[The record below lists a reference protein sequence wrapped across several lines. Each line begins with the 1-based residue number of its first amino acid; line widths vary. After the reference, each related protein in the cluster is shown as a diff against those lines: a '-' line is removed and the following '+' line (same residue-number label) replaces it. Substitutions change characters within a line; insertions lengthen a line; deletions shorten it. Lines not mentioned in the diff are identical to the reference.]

1 MSGWS
6 IANNGYFRI
15 ASSTGAWTSS
25 GSIRKIRINGS
36 VAASDPSITI
46 SGGSAVTEGTAA
58 EFTITADSAPA
69 ANLTVNLTVADATGS
84 DFVAAADEGSKT
96 VTINATET
104 TATYN
109 VTTQA
114 DSTDEPNGTV
124 TVTVASGTG
133 YTVGTTSSATVT
145 VNDDDT
151 NNPATG
157 APTISGFAQVQ
168 QTLTAGTSGIMDTD
182 GLTSPTYSYQWIR
195 VDGSTETNIT
205 GATSSSYTLATADQG
220 KTVKVK
226 VTFQDDD
233 SNSEELTS
241 TATAAVA
248 AAARSCTTGNAWCA
262 TLTVAQ
268 ESGATAKA
276 KGYCS
281 GVSICS
287 TAYGTLSDTSFTLD
301 STDYTVKSIR
311 WGNAASNTQGN
322 KLHLTLDQ
330 DFPAADLPSLT
341 LKVTS
346 HELALSDAT
355 RDNNKGTVANNY
367 KWTRPNIANDA
378 VGLQMTVELLQAASN
393 NAPVF
398 SATTLTRSI
407 AENTAANT
415 NVGAVI
421 PAATDSDGDTL
432 TYTMEGTDAAS
443 FTFDASTR
451 QITTKTGVTYDHEA
465 KDSYEVT
472 IKADDSNGG
481 TDTVDVTISVTDE
494 NEPPTAPDAPTVT
507 GASSTSLSVSWT
519 APDTT
524 GKPDIT
530 DYDVQYKLS
539 TASSWTDHSF
549 TSTDTSTTISSLTAS
564 TAYDVQVKATN
575 DEDSSAW
582 SASGSGSTAA
592 ADPAVPSMCPA
603 GGHVLGFF
611 DAQAVDKSTWVVGAT
626 SASFDFS
633 TDQTVT
639 FEVCDSAGTK
649 VDHGPIIFSDSNR
662 STTISGLTA
671 NSNYWIL
678 WNVGAARS
686 PWQYFGTKVST
697 NNAPAFAN
705 TTETRSIAENT
716 AAGENVGAV
725 IPAATDADAGD
736 TLTYS
741 MEGTDAGSFTFD
753 ASTRQI
759 TTKTGVTYDF
769 ETKSSYSVT
778 IKADDG
784 NGGTDTVDVT
794 INLANVEEPP
804 DAPGAPTVTA
814 ASATSL
820 DVSWTAPS
828 NTGAAAITDYDLRY
842 YAGSTDPT
850 DAADWIE
857 EGETGGHTHSGTAT
871 TATITGL
878 TASTAYRVQ
887 VRAAGD
893 GESAWS
899 SSGSATTSAH
909 SAPTISTIKIAS
921 TPRHDG
927 GNGTADT
934 YIRRDTIA
942 IDVTYN
948 EAVTVTGGNANV
960 KLRLDLGAD
969 NTSLNDGSRRVIRL
983 ASLRDNNTT
992 LRFEYTVT
1000 STDIDGDGI
1009 WVQTATTTNAR
1020 VLFLAGGATI
1030 KATSSDIDANL
1041 DKSGLPT
1048 SGDSN
1053 HKVDGNIQ
1061 TAIPPANTVPSFDD
1075 GDTKTLSIGEN
1086 NADAATVGTV
1096 AATDSDGDTLTY
1108 SLTSSGTDHDSFTID
1123 SSGNIKVATGVTLDH
1138 EAKASYSITAQVTDG
1153 EDSSGNT
1160 ETTATID
1167 DTIAVTIDVTDT
1179 NEVPEAPGA
1188 PTVTGASATSVSVS
1202 WTAPDTTGKPAINDY
1217 DVQYKASADAN
1228 WTDHSFTGTDTSTTI
1243 SSLTTGTTYN
1253 VQVKAK
1259 NAEGDSAWSATGSGV
1274 AQVPTN
1280 PTITI
1285 SGGAAVTEGTAAQF
1299 TVTSNPAPAANLT
1312 VNLSVADATG
1322 SDFVASGDEGSK
1334 TVTISS
1340 GSTTATYNV
1349 TTQADTTDEP
1359 NGSVTVTVK
1368 TGTGYT
1374 VGTTSSANVTV
1385 NDDDDAVNN
1394 APVFTSQPTTASVAE
1409 NSADGTVV
1417 VTITATD
1424 ADAADTLAYSLDSTA
1439 DAVFNISSSGAI
1451 TVAVDSGSALDHEA
1465 TSSYTVTV
1473 TASDGTDTATHD
1485 VTISVS
1491 DVAEAPDAP
1500 AAPTLDPNS
1509 VLAID
1514 VTWTAPDVTGKPAIS
1529 DYDVQFKLGSATTWT
1544 DHDFEGTAL
1553 TTAITGLTA
1562 NTTYDVRVRATND
1575 EGTSGWSPSGRGST
1589 YFNSLPIGA
1598 VTIDGTATQG
1608 QTLTANTGSVSDP
1621 DGPFPLTFS
1630 YQWKRDGT
1638 DITGAT
1644 SSTYTL
1650 VQADVGESITV
1661 KGSWTD
1667 AGNTPESVT
1676 SAGTSAVMNVNDAP
1690 TGSVTI
1696 SGTATQ
1702 GQTLTADASTVADP
1716 DGLGSFSY
1724 QWTRISTDSTST
1736 AITGATSSTY
1746 VLVQDDVGSTITVTV
1761 SWTDGGNTGESLTSA
1776 ATSAVANV
1784 NDAPTGAVT
1793 IDGTATQ
1800 GGTLTANTSGVGDL
1814 DGLGAFSYQWTRGGT
1829 DITGATAAT
1838 YVPVQADVGSTLTV
1852 TVSWTDDGGMAESLE
1867 SAPTATVTD
1876 TNDPPTGSVTISGT
1890 ATQGQTLT
1898 ADASSVS
1905 DPDGPTT
1912 LIFSYQWERDDTDIA
1927 GATAETYVLV
1937 QDDVGE
1943 TLTVTVS
1950 WTDDGGT
1957 TESLESA
1964 PTAAVANVNDAPT
1977 GAVTIDGTAT
1987 QGGTLTAN
1995 TSGVGD
2001 LDGLGPFSYQWTRGG
2016 TDITGATAATYVPV
2030 QADVGST
2037 LTVTVSWT
2045 DDGGTAESL
2054 TSGPTATVIDAND
2067 PPTGSVTITGTAT
2080 QGGTLTANTS
2090 TVGDPDGPATLSFS
2104 YQWTRGVTEIS
2115 GATSSTYTLVQADV
2129 GSTITVT
2136 VSWTDG
2142 GGRAESL
2149 TSPATATVTD
2159 TNDAPTGAVTIT
2171 GTATQGETLT
2181 ADASTVADTDGL
2193 GPFSYQWTRDGAD
2206 IAGATAATYE
2216 LVQADVGATITVTVS
2231 WNDGGGTVE
2240 SLSSAATAAVANVN
2254 DAPVFTNP
2262 PTTASVAENSAGG
2275 TAVVTI
2281 TATDADN
2288 DTLTYSLDAT
2298 SAAVFD
2304 IDASGAITVQPG
2316 ATLARASTPSYA
2328 VVVTVTDGTE
2338 AVTHSL
2344 TITVTTVGGPP
2355 DPPPPSAPVT
2365 IPVGETTI
2373 VAGAH
2378 QVTVQRDPGT
2388 PEVRLA
2394 LPGPVSGDLTV
2405 TVKPVTPDV
2414 PLGPGTFN
2422 LGPAAARTVVDVN
2435 VSAVPAA
2442 GLVLC
2447 LPVTP
2452 AVRQA
2457 AATQP
2462 LVLLHYV
2469 DGRWTEVPG
2478 SALDPT
2484 AARVCATV
2492 TAFSPFAVGYRLT
2505 ALDRRTEV
2513 KRTVKRTLA
2522 AVARRALTSALDN
2535 IGARFAASAPAS
2547 GLTLAGET
2555 MPFGGTVGTGGA
2567 WPACAADG
2575 FARHGHDGS
2584 FGLNRS
2590 GSSECAAGA
2599 RSRSVGME
2607 ELFRT
2612 SSFSLALGAAEGPGT
2627 ASAPLWSVWG
2637 RGDLGT
2643 FEGRPEPGMR
2653 YEGEQQ
2659 TGWLGVDA
2667 RAGAWV
2673 AGLAVSHGAGEA
2685 DYSFD
2690 GGEEADE
2697 RGRLETRLTTVY
2709 PYGRW
2714 TLSDGLELRGV
2725 LGAGAGEARHRLGD
2739 GPRDTSDLTMWMGS
2753 MGVRQALPA
2762 LAGIDLAVRA
2772 DASLARLETGDGPD
2786 YVDGLTADSWRLR
2799 GGLEGSRR
2807 FALDEESALTPFVEA
2822 AARRDGGDG
2831 LMGTGL
2837 EVAGGLRYTARRLQ
2851 VEARGRWLAAHT
2863 EEGARESGVSL
2874 TVRTGPGADGR
2885 GLSLALSPS
2894 WGAGTG
2900 SAQAL

>member
-1 MSGWS
+1 M
-6 IANNGYFRI
+6 
-15 ASSTGAWTSS
+15 
-25 GSIRKIRINGS
+25 
-36 VAASDPSITI
+36 
-46 SGGSAVTEGTAA
+46 
-58 EFTITADSAPA
+58 
-69 ANLTVNLTVADATGS
+69 
-84 DFVAAADEGSKT
+84 
-96 VTINATET
+96 
-104 TATYN
+104 
-109 VTTQA
+109 
-114 DSTDEPNGTV
+114 
-124 TVTVASGTG
+124 
-133 YTVGTTSSATVT
+133 
-145 VNDDDT
+145 
-151 NNPATG
+151 
-157 APTISGFAQVQ
+157 
-168 QTLTAGTSGIMDTD
+168 
-182 GLTSPTYSYQWIR
+182 
-195 VDGSTETNIT
+195 
-205 GATSSSYTLATADQG
+205 
-220 KTVKVK
+220 
-226 VTFQDDD
+226 
-233 SNSEELTS
+233 
-241 TATAAVA
+241 
-248 AAARSCTTGNAWCA
+248 
-262 TLTVAQ
+262 
-268 ESGATAKA
+268 
-276 KGYCS
+276 
-281 GVSICS
+281 
-287 TAYGTLSDTSFTLD
+287 
-301 STDYTVKSIR
+301 
-311 WGNAASNTQGN
+311 
-322 KLHLTLDQ
+322 
-330 DFPAADLPSLT
+330 
-341 LKVTS
+341 
-346 HELALSDAT
+346 
-355 RDNNKGTVANNY
+355 
-367 KWTRPNIANDA
+367 
-378 VGLQMTVELLQAASN
+378 
-393 NAPVF
+393 
-398 SATTLTRSI
+398 
-407 AENTAANT
+407 
-415 NVGAVI
+415 
-421 PAATDSDGDTL
+421 
-432 TYTMEGTDAAS
+432 
-443 FTFDASTR
+443 
-451 QITTKTGVTYDHEA
+451 
-465 KDSYEVT
+465 
-472 IKADDSNGG
+472 
-481 TDTVDVTISVTDE
+481 
-494 NEPPTAPDAPTVT
+494 
-507 GASSTSLSVSWT
+507 
-519 APDTT
+519 
-524 GKPDIT
+524 
-530 DYDVQYKLS
+530 
-539 TASSWTDHSF
+539 
-549 TSTDTSTTISSLTAS
+549 
-564 TAYDVQVKATN
+564 
-575 DEDSSAW
+575 
-582 SASGSGSTAA
+582 
-592 ADPAVPSMCPA
+592 
-603 GGHVLGFF
+603 
-611 DAQAVDKSTWVVGAT
+611 
-626 SASFDFS
+626 
-633 TDQTVT
+633 
-639 FEVCDSAGTK
+639 
-649 VDHGPIIFSDSNR
+649 
-662 STTISGLTA
+662 
-671 NSNYWIL
+671 
-678 WNVGAARS
+678 
-686 PWQYFGTKVST
+686 
-697 NNAPAFAN
+697 
-705 TTETRSIAENT
+705 
-716 AAGENVGAV
+716 
-725 IPAATDADAGD
+725 
-736 TLTYS
+736 
-741 MEGTDAGSFTFD
+741 
-753 ASTRQI
+753 
-759 TTKTGVTYDF
+759 
-769 ETKSSYSVT
+769 
-778 IKADDG
+778 
-784 NGGTDTVDVT
+784 
-794 INLANVEEPP
+794 
-804 DAPGAPTVTA
+804 
-814 ASATSL
+814 
-820 DVSWTAPS
+820 
-828 NTGAAAITDYDLRY
+828 
-842 YAGSTDPT
+842 
-850 DAADWIE
+850 
-857 EGETGGHTHSGTAT
+857 
-871 TATITGL
+871 
-878 TASTAYRVQ
+878 
-887 VRAAGD
+887 
-893 GESAWS
+893 
-899 SSGSATTSAH
+899 
-909 SAPTISTIKIAS
+909 
-921 TPRHDG
+921 
-927 GNGTADT
+927 
-934 YIRRDTIA
+934 
-942 IDVTYN
+942 
-948 EAVTVTGGNANV
+948 
-960 KLRLDLGAD
+960 
-969 NTSLNDGSRRVIRL
+969 
-983 ASLRDNNTT
+983 
-992 LRFEYTVT
+992 
-1000 STDIDGDGI
+1000 
-1009 WVQTATTTNAR
+1009 
-1020 VLFLAGGATI
+1020 
-1030 KATSSDIDANL
+1030 
-1041 DKSGLPT
+1041 
-1048 SGDSN
+1048 
-1053 HKVDGNIQ
+1053 
-1061 TAIPPANTVPSFDD
+1061 
-1075 GDTKTLSIGEN
+1075 
-1086 NADAATVGTV
+1086 
-1096 AATDSDGDTLTY
+1096 
-1108 SLTSSGTDHDSFTID
+1108 
-1123 SSGNIKVATGVTLDH
+1123 TLDH
-1138 EAKASYSITAQVTDG
+1138 EAKASYSVTAQVTDG

-1167 DTIAVTIDVTDT
+1167 DTIEVTIDVTDT

-1202 WTAPDTTGKPAINDY
+1202 WTAPDMAGKPAINDY

-1228 WTDHSFTGTDTSTTI
+1228 WTDHSFTGTGTSTTI
-1243 SSLTTGTTYN
+1243 SSLTTGTTYE

-1285 SGGAAVTEGTAAQF
+1285 SGGAAVTEGTNAQF
-1299 TVTSNPAPAANLT
+1299 TVTSNPAPGADLT

-1322 SDFVASGDEGSK
+1322 SDFVASGDEGDK
-1334 TVTISS
+1334 TVTIAS
-1340 GSTTATYNV
+1340 GNTTATYNV
-1349 TTQADTTDEP
+1349 TTQTDTTDEP

-1374 VGTTSSANVTV
+1374 VGAANSANVTV
-1385 NDDDDAVNN
+1385 NDDDGPANN

-1409 NSADGTVV
+1409 NSADGTAV

-1451 TVAVDSGSALDHEA
+1451 TVNVDSGSALDHEA

-1500 AAPTLDPNS
+1500 AAPTVRDNS
-1509 VLAID
+1509 VAAVT

-1529 DYDVQFKLGSATTWT
+1529 DYDVQFKLGSATIWT
-1544 DHDFEGTAL
+1544 DHTFESTAV
-1553 TTAITGLTA
+1553 TTSIPNLTA
-1562 NTTYDVRVRATND
+1562 NTTYDVRVRATNA
-1575 EGTSGWSPSGRGST
+1575 EGTSAWSVTGSGST
-1589 YFNSLPIGA
+1589 ATNSLPIGS

-1608 QTLTANTGSVSDP
+1608 QTLTANTNSVADP
-1621 DGPFPLTFS
+1621 DGPTVLTFS
-1630 YQWKRDGT
+1630 YQWKRGGT
-1638 DITGAT
+1638 DISGAT
-1644 SSTYTL
+1644 ASTYTL
-1650 VQADVGESITV
+1650 VQADVGETIAV
-1661 KGSWTD
+1661 KVSWTD
-1667 AGNTPESVT
+1667 GGKTPESLQ
-1676 SAGTSAVMNVNDAP
+1676 SAATSAVTNVNDAP
-1690 TGSVTI
+1690 TGAVTI
-1696 SGTATQ
+1696 TGTATQ

-1793 IDGTATQ
+1793 IDGTASQ
-1800 GGTLTANTSGVGDL
+1800 GQTLTANTSGVGDL
-1814 DGLGAFSYQWTRGGT
+1814 DGLGT
-1829 DITGATAAT
+1829 
-1838 YVPVQADVGSTLTV
+1838 
-1852 TVSWTDDGGMAESLE
+1852 
-1867 SAPTATVTD
+1867 
-1876 TNDPPTGSVTISGT
+1876 
-1890 ATQGQTLT
+1890 
-1898 ADASSVS
+1898 
-1905 DPDGPTT
+1905 
-1912 LIFSYQWERDDTDIA
+1912 FSYQWER
-1927 GATAETYVLV
+1927 
-1937 QDDVGE
+1937 
-1943 TLTVTVS
+1943 
-1950 WTDDGGT
+1950 GGT
-1957 TESLESA
+1957 A
-1964 PTAAVANVNDAPT
+1964 
-1977 GAVTIDGTAT
+1977 
-1987 QGGTLTAN
+1987 
-1995 TSGVGD
+1995 
-2001 LDGLGPFSYQWTRGG
+2001 
-2016 TDITGATAATYVPV
+2016 ITGATDATYVPV

-2054 TSGPTATVIDAND
+2054 ESAPTATVTDTNDPPTGAVTITGTATQGQTLTADASSVSDPDGPATLSFSYQWERDDTDIAGATAETYVLVQADVGSTLTVTVSWTDDGGTAESLESAATAAVANVNDAPTGSVTITGTVTQGQTLTADTSGVGDLDGLGTFSYQWTRDGTNIAAATAATYVPVQADVGSTITVTVSWTDDGGTAESLESGPTATVIDAND

-2080 QGGTLTANTS
+2080 QGGTLTAITS

-2216 LVQADVGATITVTVS
+2216 LVQADVGATITVRVS
-2231 WNDGGGTVE
+2231 WNDGGGTAE
-2240 SLSSAATAAVANVN
+2240 SLTSDPTAAVANVN

-2262 PTTASVAENSAGG
+2262 PTTADVAENSAGG
-2275 TAVVTI
+2275 AAVVTI

-2288 DTLTYSLDAT
+2288 DTLSYSLDAT

-2328 VVVTVTDGTE
+2328 VVVTVTDGTVT
-2338 AVTHSL
+2338 VTHSL
-2344 TITVTTVGGPP
+2344 TINVTTGAGPP
-2355 DPPPPSAPVT
+2355 DPPPPVT

-2405 TVKPVTPDV
+2405 TVKPVTSDV
-2414 PLGPGTFN
+2414 PLEPGTFD

-2457 AATQP
+2457 AAGQP

-2505 ALDRRTEV
+2505 VLGDARTVQV
-2513 KRTVKRTLA
+2513 KHTVKRTLA

-2555 MPFGGTVGTGGA
+2555 MPFGGTVGTGGP

-2575 FARHGHDGS
+2575 FARHGHDRS
-2584 FGLNRS
+2584 FGGNGS
-2590 GSSECAAGA
+2590 GSNECAAGA

-2612 SSFSLALGAAEGPGT
+2612 SGFSVALGAAEGPGT

-2653 YEGEQQ
+2653 YQGEQQ

-2673 AGLAVSHGAGEA
+2673 AGLAVSYGTGEA

-2697 RGRLETRLTTVY
+2697 RGRLETTLTTVY

-2725 LGAGAGEARHRLGD
+2725 LGAGAGEARHWLGA
-2739 GPRDTSDLTMWMGS
+2739 GPRDTSDLTMWMAS

-2885 GLSLALSPS
+2885 GLSLALSPR

-2900 SAQAL
+2900 SAQALWGDELPNPAGASGGAASSLDARVGYGFGVGPYGLLTPFAETGLSGGGTRRLRLGTRFEAAHMALGVELAGERRDGGAGGPEHGLRLDARLRF